1 MRRSRLSIGPAILM
15 AAFSLALIAVACG
28 GKEEV
33 IREVEVEKIVEK
45 EVVKEVVKEVPIT
58 KEVVKEVPVVRTVV
72 ATPTAGPVMAKEGTI
87 PGSVLTVA
95 LETVG
100 KLTTEPAAGI
110 PLYGCRP
117 GCLPIKD
124 DLLLMDRVGNL
135 LPHVVREWDFGPD
148 TTSWTIK
155 MQQGIKFFNGRTANI
170 EDLEFSIFEG
180 ARTRPCGIPSPYCSE
195 ERDPKDGFVFYNS
208 FYNASTHE
216 IVDDETI
223 KIEFDNPTIGLGQMD
238 LTTNRG
244 QSGIFPMQEIKA
256 VGWEE
261 WLKDPILSGPYRQ
274 TKSVPGERKE
284 FEVNV
289 DWWKKPAPDF
299 EKQILMQVP
308 EAATRLAMVASKQ
321 ADVMTLSA
329 LTLNQALQ
337 LPHVKIL
344 QQPATIHMQ
353 FYFFN
358 MLNQDDKGYDPDNP
372 FYDVRVREA
381 FNIAVN
387 REALVNT
394 IYAGLSEVQNAPMMA
409 TGMRGWD
416 HPIVVEMRNN
426 PIPFDPS
433 RARQLLKEAGF
444 PKDRKVRILAST
456 SSASGAPEIKEL
468 TEAVFTMLRQNLD
481 LDIELVLSA
490 SVGEERKLQR
500 YEEDK
505 PSMPWDLA
513 AFFRNSTEPII
524 TPRAS
529 YLYSRSMS
537 MFLTDPTWSQMLEI
551 DEVLT
556 STSEPAVFDE
566 ASAKMSKLVRDC
578 WCMIPFTLNPLFW
591 AVNKDRVEDWPLTVG
606 APWPHYF
613 EYIKAAP
620 QVRQ

>member
-1 MRRSRLSIGPAILM
+1 MKRWKKLGVFASFAILAM
-15 AAFSLALIAVACG
+15 MLTAVLVVAACG
-28 GKEEV
+28 GDDEDEAEPTAAAV
-33 IREVEVEKIVEK
+33 IET
-45 EVVKEVVKEVPIT
+45 P
-58 KEVVKEVPVVRTVV
+58 PAPATVV
-72 ATPTAGPVMAKEGTI
+72 AVSTPVPATAVPEVMVMEGTI
-87 PGSVLTVA
+87 PGSVLTIG

-100 KLTTEPAAGI
+100 VLTTEPRSDL

-117 GCLPIKD
+117 GCLIMKD
-124 DLLLMDRVGNL
+124 DIFVMDRVGNIQ
-135 LPHVVREWDFGPD
+135 PHVVKEWDFGAD
-148 TTSWTIK
+148 TRSWTIK
-155 MQQGIKFFNGRTANI
+155 MQEGIKFFNGREANI
-170 EDLEFSIFEG
+170 NDLEFSLWEG
-180 ARTRPCGIPSPYCSE
+180 YGTRPCGIPSPYCSE
-195 ERDPKDGFVFYNS
+195 ARDPKGGFAFYNHPY
-208 FYNASTHE
+208 FYSTHE

-223 KIEFDNPTIGLGQMD
+223 KIEFENPTVGLAQMT
-238 LTTNRG
+238 LTTNLDPRG
-244 QSGIFPMQEIKA
+244 LYSEQEVKA

-261 WLKDPILSGPYRQ
+261 WLKDPILSGSY
-274 TKSVPGERKE
+274 KKLKDVPGERKE
-284 FEVNV
+284 FEVHV
-289 DWWKKPAPDF
+289 DWWKEPAPDF
-299 EKQILMQVP
+299 EKQVHLQVP
-308 EAATRLAMVASKQ
+308 EAATRLAMLASKQ
-321 ADVMTLSA
+321 ADIITLSA

-337 LPHVKIL
+337 LDHVKIL

-551 DEVLT
+551 AEVLT

>member
-1 MRRSRLSIGPAILM
+1 MSERPES
-15 AAFSLALIAVACG
+15 
-28 GKEEV
+28 
-33 IREVEVEKIVEK
+33 
-45 EVVKEVVKEVPIT
+45 
-58 KEVVKEVPVVRTVV
+58 
-72 ATPTAGPVMAKEGTI
+72 TP
-87 PGSVLTVA
+87 VA
-95 LETVG
+95 LYARVSSDRQDVD
-100 KLTTEPAAGI
+100 LSVAAQLRALRDHAEKNGH
-110 PLYGCRP
+110 
-117 GCLPIKD
+117 
-124 DLLLMDRVGNL
+124 V
-135 LPHVVREWDFGPD
+135 VVREYVDEAESGWVDDRPQFNKMIEEARSPD
-148 TTSWTIK
+148 AAFREILVWKFSRFTRKREHAVAYKSMLRKRGVRVVSITENADDTPTGK
-155 MQQGIKFFNGRTANI
+155 LLEGII
-170 EDLEFSIFEG
+170 ESVDEFYSENLAQEVRRGLVWG
-180 ARTRPCGIPSPYCSE
+180 ARPCGIPSPYCSE
-195 ERDPKDGFVFYNS
+195 ERDPKGGFVFYNS

-244 QSGIFPMQEIKA
+244 QSGIYPMQEIKA

-321 ADVMTLSA
+321 ADIITLSA

-337 LPHVKIL
+337 LDHVKIL

-556 STSEPAVFDE
+556 STSDPAAFDE